1 MMRTLRL
8 ETKSVTPHRST
19 TPLTVFHKNLA
30 LLMSTSTAAMITI
43 IKSSMLSLILR
54 NSVLET
60 QQSEKYYTF
69 FISNQIQA
77 SALKV
82 AYSFKV
88 FGAQSY
94 LMNAQQFEQLTN
106 ICKEYSKF
114 HDSVSKFMINEFKIF
129 PIMLLRQLNLDAL
142 SIQQLFCDYYKG
154 KTPLFFNLQLLWLIN
169 EKRLGPKFFINSCKI
184 AYKPVAYKR
193 NKSIP
198 KNDFLGDGF
207 DSSFSWYTSK
217 FKIY

>member
-1 MMRTLRL
+1 MMRTFRL
-8 ETKSVTPHRST
+8 ETNSVTPHWST
-19 TPLTVFHKNLA
+19 MPLTVFNKNLA

-43 IKSSMLSLILR
+43 TKPSMLSMILR

-82 AYSFKV
+82 AYSFKD

-106 ICKEYSKF
+106 DRKEYSKF
-114 HDSVSKFMINEFKIF
+114 HDSVSIFMINDFKIF
-129 PIMLLRQLNLDAL
+129 PIILLRQLNLGAL
-142 SIQQLFCDYYKG
+142 LVQQLFCVYYTG
-154 KTPLFFNLQLLWLIN
+154 KAPLFFNLQFSQLLN
-169 EKRLGPKFFINSCKI
+169 EKGLGPKGFMNSCII

-193 NKSIP
+193 NKSISKSDSP
-198 KNDFLGDGF
+198 NDDF
-207 DSSFSWYTSK
+207 DSSSSWYTSY
-217 FKIY
+217 FKHI